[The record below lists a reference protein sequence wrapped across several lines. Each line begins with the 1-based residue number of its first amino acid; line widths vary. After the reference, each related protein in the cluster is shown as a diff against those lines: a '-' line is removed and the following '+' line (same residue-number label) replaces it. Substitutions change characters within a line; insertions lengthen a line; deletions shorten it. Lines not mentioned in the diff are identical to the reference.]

1 MGGDPSGGA
10 PTEEVLASWRKSLE
24 QVIIILM
31 ITIIMVTI
39 IMVIIIL
46 RITIIMVIIILNIII
61 LIIVITLMIIMN
73 YKFSVVADRF
83 SLPNGPTKAVCC
95 FPPLD
100 KVFLA
105 QIIIIIII
113 IIIIMMIIIIIII
126 IVTIIILIIII
137 VIITMIRSVTPHND
151 RHTPLDHGR
160 YLDSGDKL
168 WS

>member
-1 MGGDPSGGA
+1 
-10 PTEEVLASWRKSLE
+10 
-24 QVIIILM
+24 
-31 ITIIMVTI
+31 
-39 IMVIIIL
+39 
-46 RITIIMVIIILNIII
+46 
-61 LIIVITLMIIMN
+61 MN

-100 KVFLA
+100 KVLLA

-113 IIIIMMIIIIIII
+113 MMMMMIIIIFMI
-126 IVTIIILIIII
+126 IIII

-168 WS
+168 